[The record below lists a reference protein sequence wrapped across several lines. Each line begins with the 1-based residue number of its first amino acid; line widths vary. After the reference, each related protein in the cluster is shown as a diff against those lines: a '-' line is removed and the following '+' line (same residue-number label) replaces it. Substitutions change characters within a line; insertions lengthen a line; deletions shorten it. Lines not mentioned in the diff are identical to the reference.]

1 MAGAVFPERMDKL
14 DPANPQESLRTVE
27 AYIGYMQER
36 IEFSVRNTTRA
47 AQTTGVTNA
56 AMLMMLTTINNS
68 LSALSAT
75 VNQLTGTVNGL
86 GSRVRAVEEDIEKL
100 GSQVQTM
107 EEDIGKLKEAVAA
120 LEGAQG
126 PE

>member
-47 AQTTGVTNA
+47 AQATGVTNA

-86 GSRVRAVEEDIEKL
+86 GSQVR
-100 GSQVQTM
+100 TM

-120 LEGAQG
+120 LEGAQDPG
-126 PE
+126 

>member
-1 MAGAVFPERMDKL
+1 M
-14 DPANPQESLRTVE
+14 
-27 AYIGYMQER
+27 
-36 IEFSVRNTTRA
+36 
-47 AQTTGVTNA
+47 
-56 AMLMMLTTINNS
+56 
-68 LSALSAT
+68 
-75 VNQLTGTVNGL
+75 
-86 GSRVRAVEEDIEKL
+86 EEDIEKL